1 MSAASATSA
10 RDLPRRSRT
19 PSDPPALRALSFV
32 CSIPLLTYLGWRIVD
47 DWSATLRYL
56 PEVGLWLLAAAAMD
70 ARPLPLW
77 GSLQVALSFPVL
89 LAAAFVFPSHVAS
102 LLGIVGTLDLR
113 EFRREVSLA
122 REALN
127 RSIIGTSVLGA
138 SSVFHALGGDVR
150 DWPSVLLPALVALLV
165 DMAINGTLVAAG
177 THILTGAPLSRVVW
191 HMTGA
196 EHRAVFLSSY
206 VAFGLLAVS
215 LGTMHASAGSWS
227 PVAFGVP
234 LFLARRMFDHWKDV
248 ADISAELV
256 AKQRALHDAMER
268 IAEERREERLT
279 VAADIHDEVLQPLY
293 QGHLLGQVIRQDLAT
308 GRLLELEEDVPH
320 LLRAADAANTAI
332 REILREVRSS
342 PLGSR
347 GLPRTLSLLAE
358 ELRGS
363 TDARISLDLEDVGGS
378 PLTQL
383 LVYQVAR
390 EALLNAVRHS
400 GAAHIRVSLKA
411 GDGYIRLV
419 VADDGTGLPP
429 GHLKAGHFGL
439 QLMRERAE
447 IAGGS
452 LVIHSTSEGVTI
464 VAKFPLDAGV

>member
-19 PSDPPALRALSFV
+19 PSDPPALRALSFA
-32 CSIPLLTYLGWRIVD
+32 CSVPLLTYLLWRVAD
-47 DWSATLRYL
+47 DWSGTLRDL
-56 PEVGLWLLAAAAMD
+56 PEAALWLLVVAVMD
-70 ARPLPLW
+70 ARPLPMW
-77 GSLQVALSFPVL
+77 GSVQVAMSFPVL
-89 LAAAFVFPSHVAS
+89 LAAAFVFPGHLAS

-113 EFRREVSLA
+113 EFRKEVSLA
-122 REALN
+122 RAALN
-127 RSIIGTSVLGA
+127 RSIIGMSVLGA
-138 SSVFHALGGDVR
+138 SSVFRAFGGDVR
-150 DWPSVLLPALVALLV
+150 EWPVVVLPALAALLV
-165 DMAINGTLVAAG
+165 DMLINGTLVALG
-177 THILTGAPLSRVVW
+177 THLLTGTPLTRVAW
-191 HMTGA
+191 HMSGA
-196 EHRAVFLSSY
+196 EHRTVFLSSY

-215 LGTMHASAGSWS
+215 LGTVHVSAGGWS

-234 LFLARRMFDHWKDV
+234 LFLARRMFNHWKRV
-248 ADISAELV
+248 ADMSAELV
-256 AKQRALHDAMER
+256 GKQRALYDAMQR

-293 QGHLLGQVIRQDLAT
+293 QVHLLGQVIRQDLAT
-308 GRLLELEEDVPH
+308 GRLLELEEDVPN
-320 LLRAADAANTAI
+320 LLRAADAANAAI
-332 REILREVRSS
+332 RQILKEVRSS

-347 GLPRTLSLLAE
+347 GLSRTLSLLVD
-358 ELRGS
+358 ELRRS
-363 TDARISLDLEDVGGS
+363 SDAGISLSVEEVGGS

-400 GAAHIRVSLKA
+400 GATHIRVSLNA
-411 GDGYIRLV
+411 GDGHIRLV

-452 LVIHSTSEGVTI
+452 LAIHTSGEGVTI
-464 VAKFPLDAGV
+464 VAKFPLDA